1 MHSFSIASLP
11 RVFFGIELWRSRPSP
26 QMSVLQ
32 LPETGPLAFLKGH
45 KLGLGTPAFIKA
57 HFDAWTATQAIWVDV
72 VSATS
77 FGGVQVGSG
86 DGRAQGGN
94 TCQMILE
101 WRPALLHS
109 HHDVLVSCAGILAWS
124 ADGQHVS
131 DDGLGARG
139 RWGWVGAIHR
149 GQRQRPALTD

>member
-1 MHSFSIASLP
+1 
-11 RVFFGIELWRSRPSP
+11 
-26 QMSVLQ
+26 MSVLQ

-86 DGRAQGGN
+86 DGRAQGVKHLPN
-94 TCQMILE
+94 DT
-101 WRPALLHS
+101 
-109 HHDVLVSCAGILAWS
+109 
-124 ADGQHVS
+124 
-131 DDGLGARG
+131 
-139 RWGWVGAIHR
+139 
-149 GQRQRPALTD
+149 